1 MVSTHIQL
9 IRKYLDRL
17 WHGILS
23 KQKKKNAKELLLL
36 REASP
41 SEFLA

>member
-1 MVSTHIQL
+1 MAWYIIKT
-9 IRKYLDRL
+9 KE
-17 WHGILS
+17 
-23 KQKKKNAKELLLL
+23 KNAKELLLL